1 MKHVLPVVT
10 GLSLAFLALAT
21 PIVAEEGKLA
31 AETNSAAAGPE
42 VTLKGVLMLE
52 AACIL
57 KPDKEAGKQP
67 VLFALE
73 GTPDVAATLDDIMKK
88 YWPGDSM
95 DATQAIQL
103 NEAFSKRLKYYLA
116 PCELTTKNSG
126 SCKYGEPPMAVTGV
140 VFEKDGKKWITPSK
154 IFGQYPDRKPVTLK
168 YPDKMLAPDKPL
180 KMPGK
185 TPLVLKVTDTLS
197 LKCILLPSGDFLF
210 EKPYYVQPRWQDEF
224 PRHITFTK
232 PLWMA
237 EIPVTQEMWE
247 SVTKTNPSTWK
258 DPQRP
263 VRNITG
269 PEAYNFCQIL
279 SEKNGRKVR
288 LPGEAEWEYAARVGT
303 SNPELDA
310 KTADQDC
317 SGKKGGELLPVK
329 SRKPNAWG
337 LYDMIHGGAFEM
349 LRDKFTF
356 TREDAVDP
364 YVSCEKE
371 DVAGKR
377 VGHWGRNSTTYH
389 ESTAGGGKD
398 TSYGN
403 SMIRVVVEATPEEI
417 AGMEAAEK
425 K

>member
-1 MKHVLPVVT
+1 MAAPVV
-10 GLSLAFLALAT
+10 
-21 PIVAEEGKLA
+21 AEDGKSA
-31 AETNSAAAGPE
+31 AETNSSVAMPE

-52 AACIL
+52 QACTL
-57 KPDKEAGKQP
+57 KPGKEAVNQP
-67 VLFALE
+67 VLFAVE
-73 GTPDVAATLDDIMKK
+73 GTPEVVATVDDIMKK

-103 NEAFSKRLKYYLA
+103 NEAFGARLKYYFA
-116 PCELTTKNSG
+116 PCDLTTKNIG
-126 SCKYGEPPMAVTGV
+126 TGKWGNPPKAVTGI

-154 IFGQYPDRKPVTLK
+154 IQDAKLK
-168 YPDKMLAPDKPL
+168 YPDKMLVPDKPL
-180 KMPGK
+180 QMPGK
-185 TPLVLKVTDTLS
+185 DPLVLKVTDTLS
-197 LKCILLPSGDFLF
+197 LNCVLLPSGDFLF

-247 SVTKTNPSTWK
+247 SLMKTNPSTLK
-258 DPQRP
+258 DPKRP

-269 PEAYNFCQIL
+269 SEAYKFCQIL

-303 SNPELDA
+303 SNPEFDA
-310 KTADQDC
+310 KCKDQDC

-329 SRKPNAWG
+329 SRQPNAWG

-349 LRDKFTF
+349 MRDKFAF

-371 DVAGKR
+371 DATGKR
-377 VGHWGRNSTTYH
+377 VGHWGRNNTTYH
-389 ESTAGGGKD
+389 ESTAGGGTD
-398 TSYGN
+398 QHYGN

-417 AGMEAAEK
+417 AAMGKAANK
-425 K
+425 GK

>member
-1 MKHVLPVVT
+1 VA
-10 GLSLAFLALAT
+10 GLSLAVLAIAT
-21 PIVAEEGKLA
+21 PVVAEEGKPA
-31 AETNSAAAGPE
+31 AETNSAATGPE

-52 AACIL
+52 SACTL
-57 KPDKEAGKQP
+57 KPDKEAGTQP

-73 GTPDVAATLDDIMKK
+73 GTPDVAATLDDIMKA

-103 NEAFSKRLKYYLA
+103 NEAFSRRLKYYLA
-116 PCELTTKNSG
+116 PCELTTKNIG
-126 SCKYGEPPMAVTGV
+126 TGKWGEPAKAVTGV
-140 VFEKDGKKWITPSK
+140 VFEKDGKKWITPGK
-154 IFGQYPDRKPVTLK
+154 VQDAKLK

-180 KMPGK
+180 QMPGK

-197 LKCILLPSGDFLF
+197 LNCILLPRGDFLF

-224 PRHITFTK
+224 PRHITFSK

-247 SVTKTNPSTWK
+247 SVMTNNPSTLK
-258 DPQRP
+258 DPKRP

-269 PEAYNFCQIL
+269 SEAYNFCQIL

-310 KTADQDC
+310 KCKDQDC

-329 SRKPNAWG
+329 SRQPNAWG

-349 LRDKFTF
+349 LRDKFSF

-364 YVSCEKE
+364 YISCEKE
-371 DVAGKR
+371 DAAGKR

-389 ESTAGGGKD
+389 ESTAGGGTD
-398 TSYGN
+398 QSYGN

-417 AGMEAAEK
+417 AEMEKAANK
-425 K
+425 GK

>member
-1 MKHVLPVVT
+1 
-10 GLSLAFLALAT
+10 
-21 PIVAEEGKLA
+21 
-31 AETNSAAAGPE
+31 
-42 VTLKGVLMLE
+42 
-52 AACIL
+52 
-57 KPDKEAGKQP
+57 
-67 VLFALE
+67 
-73 GTPDVAATLDDIMKK
+73 
-88 YWPGDSM
+88 
-95 DATQAIQL
+95 
-103 NEAFSKRLKYYLA
+103 
-116 PCELTTKNSG
+116 
-126 SCKYGEPPMAVTGV
+126 
-140 VFEKDGKKWITPSK
+140 
-154 IFGQYPDRKPVTLK
+154 
-168 YPDKMLAPDKPL
+168 
-180 KMPGK
+180 
-185 TPLVLKVTDTLS
+185 
-197 LKCILLPSGDFLF
+197 
-210 EKPYYVQPRWQDEF
+210 
-224 PRHITFTK
+224 
-232 PLWMA
+232 
-237 EIPVTQEMWE
+237 MWE